1 MARFFPS
8 TYPRRRSSSKNARK
22 KALFEVSL
30 ISATGA
36 EGLTIARRYVFV
48 ACCACAR
55 GNVPA
60 SNKPAMNSRRLIRSP
75 RRCPADHGALG
86 IPHSGPVLMSGAKPL
101 YSSTS
106 YHGSRD
112 GGSRADGT
120 GKPGHHEF
128 RDGLSRPAASERLA
142 TSISLAVGRRPGH
155 DPAASC
161 PETLFAG
168 RWLALR

>member
-1 MARFFPS
+1 M
-8 TYPRRRSSSKNARK
+8 
-22 KALFEVSL
+22 SL
-30 ISATGA
+30 SPAVPA
-36 EGLTIARRYVFV
+36 HA
-48 ACCACAR
+48 A
-55 GNVPA
+55 NVPA

-120 GKPGHHEF
+120 GKLGHHEF

-142 TSISLAVGRRPGH
+142 TSISLAVGRRQRS
-155 DPAASC
+155 AAGY
-161 PETLFAG
+161 ETGLTG
-168 RWLALR
+168 VPRP